1 MSGND
6 ILIDIFNALRRL
18 ETRIASQGSRLSA
31 IDHSNCSAPFTPEGS
46 FVHSAVHGFSED
58 KQLSEFSQVLTPPP
72 SSPAESPISLYE
84 ASILKLR
91 RRFEF
96 MDDSCSNVHDTS
108 GESSGEYIAGDKL
121 ILPPS
126 DADRPNGWVFRT
138 EPSVEGGTLYRD
150 NDDVY
155 SQSIYSSRPLS
166 RAEPPIS
173 RIPLAPH
180 IDRLQQGSQ
189 EYDDG
194 LETHTAVLGNTISIA
209 PQVSHTHNEVLP
221 VTPLMRNKSQKSS
234 TGSSRSSRSSCMSQQ
249 PNWRVEMAYCASDI
263 FVESL
268 RSSWPF
274 HSKERRD
281 EARRLKRLVSPVA
294 EDSTMSAS
302 ILPPQGKGKWTP
314 TLRGLLLQPFS
325 KARLHHSGRI
335 SFVS

>member
-18 ETRIASQGSRLSA
+18 ETRIASQDSRFSA
-31 IDHSNCSAPFTPEGS
+31 IDNSNYSAPFTPEGS

-58 KQLSEFSQVLTPPP
+58 KQLSEFPKVLTPPP

-108 GESSGEYIAGDKL
+108 AESSGEYIAGDKL
-121 ILPPS
+121 VIPPS

-138 EPSVEGGTLYRD
+138 EPSVECGASYRD

-173 RIPLAPH
+173 RIPLVPH
-180 IDRLQQGSQ
+180 IDRLRQGSQ
-189 EYDDG
+189 EYQDG
-194 LETHTAVLGNTISIA
+194 LETCTAVLDNTISIA
-209 PQVSHTHNEVLP
+209 PHVSHTHNELLP

-234 TGSSRSSRSSCMSQQ
+234 TGSSGSSRSSCMSQQ
-249 PNWRVEMAYCASDI
+249 PNWRVEMAYCASDT

-274 HSKERRD
+274 HSKERLD
-281 EARRLKRLVSPVA
+281 EARRLKHLASPVA
-294 EDSTMSAS
+294 KDSTMSGS

-314 TLRGLLLQPFS
+314 TLRGLFLQPFS
-325 KARLHHSGRI
+325 KARPHHSGRI